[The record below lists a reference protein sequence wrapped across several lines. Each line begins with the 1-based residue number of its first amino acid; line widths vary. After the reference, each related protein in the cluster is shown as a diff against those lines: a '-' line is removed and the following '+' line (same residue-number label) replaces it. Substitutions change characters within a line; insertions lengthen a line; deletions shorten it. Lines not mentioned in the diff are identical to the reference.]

1 MKKLDVRGAKCPI
14 PIVKAKKEVDQ
25 MQPGELLEVVST
37 DPGSLPDF
45 KGWRKPAKP
54 RSSKNS
60 ARKKRAPPIF
70 TFTCSNGSERGLKVL
85 PNRTLPRA

>member
-25 MQPGELLEVVST
+25 MMPGDLLEVTST

-45 KGWRKPAKP
+45 KGWAQTSKTAILKEQRTEKDGDTNLYIHVLERK
-54 RSSKNS
+54 
-60 ARKKRAPPIF
+60 
-70 TFTCSNGSERGLKVL
+70 
-85 PNRTLPRA
+85 

>member
-45 KGWRKPAKP
+45 KGWTQTSKTAVLKEQRTEKEGATYLFIHVLERK
-54 RSSKNS
+54 
-60 ARKKRAPPIF
+60 
-70 TFTCSNGSERGLKVL
+70 
-85 PNRTLPRA
+85 

>member
-25 MQPGELLEVVST
+25 MQPGELLEVIST

-45 KGWRKPAKP
+45 KGWVQTSKIAVLKEQRTEKEGGTDLYIHILERK
-54 RSSKNS
+54 
-60 ARKKRAPPIF
+60 
-70 TFTCSNGSERGLKVL
+70 
-85 PNRTLPRA
+85 

>member
-25 MQPGELLEVVST
+25 MQPGELLEVIST

-45 KGWRKPAKP
+45 KGWVQTSKIAVLKEQRTEKEDGTDLYIHILERK
-54 RSSKNS
+54 
-60 ARKKRAPPIF
+60 
-70 TFTCSNGSERGLKVL
+70 
-85 PNRTLPRA
+85 

>member
-1 MKKLDVRGAKCPI
+1 MKQLDVRGAKCPI

-45 KGWRKPAKP
+45 KGWAQ
-54 RSSKNS
+54 SSKTAVLKEQRTEKENGTELYIHILE
-60 ARKKRAPPIF
+60 RK
-70 TFTCSNGSERGLKVL
+70 
-85 PNRTLPRA
+85 